1 MTTRTAL
8 FTQPEAQAIWDRFFG
23 RIKAICR
30 KLPDDAQRELIL
42 ELEDHLYE
50 SFRAQPGESEVEKL
64 AIAIENMGDPDE
76 FVRPLVADHQL
87 AAAGRTLDPRS
98 VFLGLLY
105 NTSRGAKAVGA
116 SFLYGLGYL
125 LSLGFLLVA
134 LGKPFSPD
142 RIGLFVRSGGG
153 LVMGIL
159 DQPPA
164 GSTELLGYWIIPV
177 GIVLSVV
184 IYWTLTRLISRG
196 RSTSRAAR

>member
-8 FTQPEAQAIWDRFFG
+8 FTQPEALAIWDRFFG
-23 RIKAICR
+23 RIKTICR
-30 KLPDDAQRELIL
+30 PLPDDAQRELIL

-87 AAAGRTLDPRS
+87 AAAGRTMDPRS

-105 NTSRGAKAVGA
+105 NTSRGAKAVAA

-134 LGKPFSPD
+134 IGKPFSPD
-142 RIGLFVRSGGG
+142 RVGLFARSGGG

-196 RSTSRAAR
+196 RSTSRTAR